1 MTARLI
7 FEYRLR
13 SAVLPATPCPMPM
26 CTIVATVPV
35 STAAVENADPWT
47 GGAYDDDRA
56 VGSADAR
63 GSSMEACATSL
74 PGFGWDDCQRAC
86 RGNRRNGQ
94 YENLSHDNLTVYTLE
109 GNRTCLTRTA
119 ESIPSQGSEFFWRR
133 RGKRQFSF
141 YELGVSRLHFRFA
154 TVG

>member
-13 SAVLPATPCPMPM
+13 SAVLPATPCPMPV

-56 VGSADAR
+56 VGSADTR

-94 YENLSHDNLTVYTLE
+94 YKNLLMIT
-109 GNRTCLTRTA
+109 
-119 ESIPSQGSEFFWRR
+119 SQSERSRRIERALHARPRAFRRNDLNFF
-133 RGKRQFSF
+133 
-141 YELGVSRLHFRFA
+141 GVA
-154 TVG
+154 TSNASSQSTNSACRVFFFDLQQ

>member
-1 MTARLI
+1 
-7 FEYRLR
+7 
-13 SAVLPATPCPMPM
+13 MPV

-56 VGSADAR
+56 VGSADTR

-94 YENLSHDNLTVYTLE
+94 YKNLLMIT
-109 GNRTCLTRTA
+109 
-119 ESIPSQGSEFFWRR
+119 SQSERSRRIERALHARPRAFRRNDLNFFWRR
-133 RGKRQFSF
+133 RVKRQFSV
-141 YELGVSRLHFRFA
+141 YELGVSRLLFRFA